1 MFSRIVMVAAVALTA
16 VFGAVAPSQAEGTKV
31 RIGMSVGINM
41 LPTLVAMDQGYFKDA
56 GIDFEQKPLTRGS
69 VAIEALAAGS
79 LEFAESAHAAF
90 FAASSR
96 GIPLV
101 GVAVA
106 SRGFYGKMIGSN
118 KNASLHN
125 LKDFKG
131 KRIGIQVGTGVH
143 TVFLMLLDEAGLK
156 ESDFKI
162 KNIRVNDMPAAM
174 ASSAGQFDAVMGWD
188 PHMTR
193 IVQGGYGKEVISARR
208 FEKMAHIT
216 YPFILSTTQDIVKN
230 KPDMVQK
237 VVNVYAKA
245 HKFIRENKDKA
256 LGVYMNYLKERGTKM
271 DEKVVRVMVFEVD
284 RFGGVAFT
292 DADWQDIPRTVEFM
306 HRIKRIKTV
315 PDVNKIIDKS
325 FGIKAE
331 AALK

>member
-1 MFSRIVMVAAVALTA
+1 MYSRFAIAAAVALTTIFSA
-16 VFGAVAPSQAEGTKV
+16 ATPSFAADTKV

-41 LPTLVAMDQGYFKDA
+41 MPTLVAIDQGYFKDA

-69 VAIEALAAGS
+69 VAIEALSAGS

-90 FAASSR
+90 IAANSK

-106 SRGFYGKMIGSN
+106 SRGFYGKMVGSN
-118 KNASLHN
+118 ANASLKN
-125 LKDFKG
+125 LEDLKG

-143 TVFLMLLDEAGLK
+143 TVFLMLLEEAGLK
-156 ESDFKI
+156 ESDFQI
-162 KNIRVNDMPAAM
+162 KNVRVNDMPAAM

-208 FEKMAHIT
+208 FEEMAHIT
-216 YPFILSTTQDIVKN
+216 YPFILSTTEDVLKKN
-230 KPDMVQK
+230 PEMVQK

-256 LGVYMNYLKERGTKM
+256 LDVYMNYLKERGTKM

-292 DADWQDIPRTVEFM
+292 DADWQDIPRTVKFM
-306 HRIKRIKTV
+306 HKIGRIKAA
-315 PDVNKIIDKS
+315 PDSDKIIDKS
-325 FGIKAE
+325 FGVKAE